1 MLTEDNFNQSDLER
15 INSIPKS
22 FKVTVL
28 FFLILCVPASF
39 LFGLFGLTKKGH
51 GYWPTTSTLL
61 MIFAAVAIFV
71 IIKDY
76 LLYQKDKT
84 KQKKYVG
91 TITVIG
97 KSTKK
102 GAKIIFTDIPEVKK
116 LELYTSE
123 LFDKVSIGDKLTIEL
138 SKFSKTLFRLDKDH
152 IDLLNGH

>member
-1 MLTEDNFNQSDLER
+1 MLTVDNFNQSDLQK

-28 FFLILCVPASF
+28 FFFILCVPACF

-51 GYWPTTSTLL
+51 GYWPTTLALL
-61 MIFAAVAIFV
+61 TVFAVVAIFV
-71 IIKDY
+71 TIKDY
-76 LLYQKDKT
+76 LRYQKDKT
-84 KQKKYVG
+84 TQKKYVG

-102 GAKIIFTDIPEVKK
+102 GDKIIFTDVPELKK

-123 LFDKVSIGDKLTIEL
+123 LFDKVSIGDKLTIEI
-138 SKFSKTLFRLDKDH
+138 SKFSKTLFRLNKDQF
-152 IDLLNGH
+152 DLLNGY

>member
-1 MLTEDNFNQSDLER
+1 MLTIDNFNQSDLEK

-22 FKVTVL
+22 FKVTML
-28 FFLILCVPASF
+28 FFVVICIPASF
-39 LFGLFGLTKKGH
+39 LFGLLGLTKKGH
-51 GYWPTTSTLL
+51 GYWPTTLTLF
-61 MIFAAVAIFV
+61 IAFAAVAIFA

-76 LLYQKDKT
+76 LLYRKDKK

-102 GAKIIFTDIPEVKK
+102 GDKIIFTDIPELKK

-123 LFDKVSIGDKLTIEL
+123 LFEKVSVGDKLTIEI
-138 SKFSKTLFRLDKDH
+138 STFSKTLFRLDKDH